1 MSPTFFGPAATP
13 ANPYEPTPSPSPQG
27 EGAPV
32 ALPGTMGALLLE
44 LAPLESVMPL
54 LGRMGFGLA
63 QLSIDDAS
71 VQVLE
76 ALDWIGSRYSVRY
89 VVELWPDETG
99 RVDLPDNCQAIDAV
113 VQGSLRRHVGR
124 AASTLDERLWCASQV
139 FRRNRT
145 MLSDPHTPFQGD
157 VWGQP
162 VAAQIV
168 PEPGATHLKVAA
180 GTGPV
185 LVSYRAR
192 YVDDRG
198 WPLVTPK
205 QALASAHYMRFIAAS
220 DRYYAQELPEN
231 IYESVKKEWEQSA
244 GLARNEGLGDKQGL
258 QRLLD
263 AKTSYHRHTYGSR
276 IKL

>member
-1 MSPTFFGPAATP
+1 MSPYDYFGKVAVQNPYAGMSVTDPQEGPAP
-13 ANPYEPTPSPSPQG
+13 VPQ
-27 EGAPV
+27 
-32 ALPGTMGALLLE
+32 PGTMGALLLE
-44 LAPLESVMPL
+44 LAPMESVMPL

-63 QLSIDDAS
+63 FLSIDDAS

-89 VVELWPDETG
+89 VVELSPDETG
-99 RVDLPDNCQAIDAV
+99 RLDLPDNCQAIDAV
-113 VQGSLRRHVGR
+113 LGGSLSRFQGR
-124 AASTLDERLWCASQV
+124 AATTLNERLWCASQV
-139 FRRNRT
+139 FRRGKS

-157 VWGQP
+157 VWGHP
-162 VAAQIV
+162 VASQLVI
-168 PEPGATHLKVAA
+168 EPGAAHLQVPA
-180 GTGPV
+180 GTGSV
-185 LVSYRAR
+185 LISYRAR

-198 WPLVTPK
+198 WPLITPK

-231 IYESVKKEWEQSA
+231 IYESVKKEWEQSC

-263 AKTSYHRHTYGSR
+263 AKTSYHRHSYGSR

>member
-1 MSPTFFGPAATP
+1 MSADYFGRPALPLDPYGVNPQPGPADGP
-13 ANPYEPTPSPSPQG
+13 ARP
-27 EGAPV
+27 
-32 ALPGTMGALLLE
+32 LPGTMGALLLE
-44 LAPLESVMPL
+44 LAPLESVMPIL
-54 LGRMGFGLA
+54 ARMPFGLA
-63 QLSIDDAS
+63 QFSIDDAS
-71 VQVLE
+71 AQILE

-89 VVELWPDETG
+89 VVELHPDAEG
-99 RVDLPDNCQAIDAV
+99 RVDLPDNCQAIDAIV
-113 VQGSLRRHVGR
+113 AGTLHRFRGR
-124 AASTLDERLWCASQV
+124 AASTLNERLWCASQV
-139 FRRNRT
+139 FRRNGAV
-145 MLSDPHTPFQGD
+145 LSDPHTAFHGD
-157 VWGQP
+157 VWGHP
-162 VAAQIV
+162 VASELV
-168 PEPGATHLKVAA
+168 MEPGAAHLKVAA
-180 GTGPV
+180 GTGSV

-198 WPLVTPK
+198 WPLITPK
-205 QALASAHYMRFIAAS
+205 QALASAHYLRFIAAS